1 MAIVT
6 ALVLLAAL
14 GLWQLHRRYAPRR
27 RQVIPPSSR
36 PVRSAQRDP
45 VVASAQ
51 RHVGQGAPA
60 LTEDDVITFGLALE
74 ATNDVVEKLLA
85 DKD

>member
-14 GLWQLHRRYAPRR
+14 GLWQLHRRY
-27 RQVIPPSSR
+27 
-36 PVRSAQRDP
+36 AQRDP

-74 ATNDVVEKLLA
+74 ATNDVVEELLA